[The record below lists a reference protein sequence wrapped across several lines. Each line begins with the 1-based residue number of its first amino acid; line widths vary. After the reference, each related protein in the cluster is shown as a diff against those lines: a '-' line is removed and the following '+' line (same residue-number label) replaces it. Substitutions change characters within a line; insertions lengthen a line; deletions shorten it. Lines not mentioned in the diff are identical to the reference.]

1 MKMSA
6 RFYDIEPS
14 LENYWRGVILFGLN
28 VASYKFALGRSLLEL
43 AERKSDFVGLEE
55 LAEPF
60 SRHNVRHVSSGK
72 RQATSKSSRFLDV
85 CRDYGQGN
93 LKQEELIEKTTQ
105 LGFQN
110 VIDAFHVVN
119 GKEIPNRFFEDERK
133 GSRKGIRLT
142 ENLFELQQ
150 QRDFKNLPMEVE
162 ARWNLVETA
171 WDLNIKRRLISVD
184 HDSELERF
192 FVLEEP
198 PSTDTRK
205 GGAFTASAPF
215 PLRPDRQCLPK
226 LTTSCLTSSSST
238 ASDGMSMV
246 SGTLFWPAPNA
257 MGWLKRAPRFHH

>member
-133 GSRKGIRLT
+133 GSRKRTRNGSGSERRFLGVTVTVAERIHPIGISLRCT
-142 ENLFELQQ
+142 TCTMSWGGC
-150 QRDFKNLPMEVE
+150 RGTTP
-162 ARWNLVETA
+162 
-171 WDLNIKRRLISVD
+171 IKIFSLCAV
-184 HDSELERF
+184 
-192 FVLEEP
+192 VA
-198 PSTDTRK
+198 T
-205 GGAFTASAPF
+205 
-215 PLRPDRQCLPK
+215 
-226 LTTSCLTSSSST
+226 
-238 ASDGMSMV
+238 SDG
-246 SGTLFWPAPNA
+246 TIWPIRKVRPRKFRAHSSR
-257 MGWLKRAPRFHH
+257 GLKSKIGSDQGSNHI